1 MSAKMSTKKK
11 KSFTAKPGSYTFR
24 KKVTPWC
31 ILFLPMAFT
40 VWLKYYPIFSA
51 FYISLFK
58 YDPINPPGKIRG
70 AEKLPGNVPDA
81 VLLGVL
87 EKYFYFS
94 APSAVYVL
102 FYPFDP
108 GASA

>member
-51 FYISLFK
+51 FY
-58 YDPINPPGKIRG
+58 RC
-70 AEKLPGNVPDA
+70 V
-81 VLLGVL
+81 
-87 EKYFYFS
+87 
-94 APSAVYVL
+94 
-102 FYPFDP
+102 
-108 GASA
+108 